1 MTIAQVTISEN
12 IDAIALRAAIE
23 GVEDNNRINSGSW
36 SDWSDADHVGDTYG
50 AELCQE
56 GAQIIERAIAS
67 NGSSLAL
74 DLPAVER
81 AVWGQNFS
89 GSFWDRA

>member
-1 MTIAQVTISEN
+1 MSISTIRSYDDEDKSRVKAAAERFCQRHGIKF
-12 IDAIALRAAIE
+12 DASI
-23 GVEDNNRINSGSW
+23 
-36 SDWSDADHVGDTYG
+36 GDTYG
-50 AELCQE
+50 AELCPE

>member
-1 MTIAQVTISEN
+1 MTALTINAEIN
-12 IDAIALRAAIE
+12 ATALRAAIE
-23 GVEDNNRINSGSW
+23 GVEDNNRINDAAW
-36 SDWSDADHVGDTYG
+36 SDFDDAAHVAETYD
-50 AELCQE
+50 AELCAT
-56 GAQIIERAIAS
+56 GSAIIDRAIAS
-67 NGSSLAL
+67 NGQSLAT